1 VSSVDRQAVTETG
14 GDEGDEALVAII
26 GMAGRFPGAPNLE
39 RFWNNLAGG
48 VESMR
53 HFTDEELLAAGE
65 SPAALRDPGYVRV
78 CPVLDDIDKFDA
90 GFFGFS
96 PRDAA
101 IADPQHRIFLEV
113 AWEAFENAGYDP
125 VRAGVVGV
133 WAACGLNSYLMHH
146 LVTNPDL
153 METVGEWLLRHT
165 ANDMNFLATRVSYE
179 LDLRGPSMNVQTA
192 CSSTLVTIHLAAQSL
207 IGRECDLAL
216 AGGSTISMPQRGYIY
231 KEGEILSSDGH
242 CRPFDARSKGTLFG
256 SGAGAVVLKRL
267 ADARRDGDTILAVVR
282 GSAIN
287 NDGSQKVGYLA
298 PSVEGQARAVA
309 EALTVSGL
317 DARAISYVETHGTG
331 TLIGDPIEVSG
342 LVQAFRAGTE
352 ERGFC
357 GVGSLK
363 SNIGHLGE
371 AAGVGG
377 VIKTVLALNHGRIPP
392 SAGYEIPNPNIDFA
406 SSPFYVV
413 QQLQDWPRGREPRR
427 AGVTAL
433 GAGGTNAH
441 LILEEAPA
449 QAPGGPARA
458 WQVLPISARSDA
470 ALDAA
475 TARLAEHL
483 GATPDLA
490 LADVAHTL
498 QRGRRAFGHRRV
510 AVCRDPAEAV
520 AALSGRAPRRLFTQ
534 ARARDKLELAFS
546 FPGAGAQHAGMGQ
559 DLYETEPVFK
569 AAVDECLELARLEL
583 GVELSALLYPARDA
597 AAREAASK
605 RLEAVSLALPALFAT
620 EYALTRL
627 LADWGIEPVAM
638 IGHSLGEYVAA
649 CLAGVLT
656 PRDAMRLVVKR
667 GMLIETLPPGG
678 MVVVPL
684 APEELA
690 RQEPDHGL
698 SIAAVNAPELCVA
711 SGPAEAVAAL
721 EARLVAKEIDAR
733 RLHIAMPAHSAMLD
747 PILPEF
753 ERFCR
758 TISFRPP
765 SPALPYISNLTGT
778 WITAREASD
787 PSYWV
792 RHLRQSVRFGEGLA
806 TLLAHRQD
814 CVILE
819 VGPGRALTSLAM
831 MQARKPAAALPTM
844 PPPKQD
850 EPGAA
855 FLLGTV
861 GQLWAHGAQIDWAR
875 LHGPARRRRVP
886 LPTYPFERSRYWIDR
901 VTKAAATSAPGALKR
916 KADIADWFWLPSWAR
931 TGTLPAAV
939 PGGAT
944 MIFADEAG
952 LGVELAARLPGAIV
966 VRPGAGFARLP
977 DGTFS
982 VAPDRRADYEQ
993 LFAAL
998 RAEDKLPDEIVHL
1011 WSVTTTAGSSADA
1024 LARYDRVFDL
1034 SFASPLALAQVL
1046 ALEDRAARLTLV
1058 SSGLQ
1063 RLGAEPERDPLKALL
1078 LGPARVIGAEL
1089 PAVASRSVDVSW
1101 PPAAPWQ
1108 GRRVVDQLLA
1118 ELGAP
1123 REDDP
1128 TREERVIAY
1137 RGAERLVESFE
1148 RAPLRTPSATAR
1160 GFREGGVY
1168 VITGGL
1174 GGIGA
1179 TLAEDLARSVRA
1191 KLVLVGRTTRPE
1203 RERSLRALGKTL
1215 GAEPLVEPFFARA
1228 DVTDLFQMR
1237 GVLKEA
1243 RARFGAITGVIH
1255 AAGVLEDDLLVVKD
1269 VESAARVMAPKVKGA
1284 LVLDALAREAEAA
1297 GEPPL
1302 ELFLMFSSVSAV
1314 LGLQGQIDYTSAN
1327 AFLGALALERAGR
1340 TAEAT
1345 IAVDWGAWRDVGM
1358 AATMAARG
1366 RARLTAASPAP
1377 AVKAPEDADWL
1388 GVRRPDGAFERE
1400 LGVEDWWLLSEH
1412 VVKGGD
1418 ALIPGTGFLEIGR
1431 EAAARA
1437 LPGGGALELSD
1448 VVFQAPFVLAP
1459 GQRRRL
1465 HVRVEAGGELTIDS
1479 SSTSGAGGER
1489 SEIRHVVARV
1499 ARIQASGPAAID
1511 LKALRARCT
1520 ADRPV
1525 SPGGFL
1531 PQHFMSFGPRWGN
1544 ITGIALGAGEA
1555 LVELELPAAFAG
1567 DLSRHQLHPALLDM
1581 ATGAVQALI
1590 PGFDDARD
1598 FHVPFSY
1605 ERVRLHAPL
1614 PRRLSSHVRLRPGGA
1629 RELPTFDVALFDE
1642 VGRVL
1647 VEIAGFVMKRLSDRG
1662 ALAGAV
1668 LGPKPELGPR
1678 ESGAEG
1684 LASALREAA
1693 FREGIPPAE
1702 GLEALERIV
1711 AARLGPHVVASS
1723 LDLREWI
1730 AATARANQPVAA
1742 PAAASDADAAAVS
1755 TAARPQV
1762 STTFIAPRD
1771 EEEERVAGLWRA
1783 MLGIEQVGVHDN
1795 FFELGGHS
1803 LLLTQTI
1810 TRLRKLAGVD
1820 IPLAALLTK
1829 LTIEEMA
1836 KEVGRVKTAGKGPT
1850 GPAMKAVSRD
1860 AYRAKRTRR
1869 DDAGAQ
1875 PSAEPSDEPSSAS
1888 KAES

>member
-1 VSSVDRQAVTETG
+1 VSSVDREGLNEAA
-14 GDEGDEALVAII
+14 GDEGDETLVAIV
-26 GMAGRFPGAPNLE
+26 GMAGRFPGAPDLA
-39 RFWNNLAGG
+39 RFWSNLAGG

-90 GFFGFS
+90 SFFGFS

-125 VRAGVVGV
+125 ICAGVVGV

-267 ADARRDGDTILAVVR
+267 ADAKRDGDTILAVVR

-298 PSVEGQARAVA
+298 PSVEGQARAIS
-309 EALTVSGL
+309 EALTVADV
-317 DARAISYVETHGTG
+317 DARSISYVETHGTG

-342 LVQAFRAGTE
+342 LTQAFRAHTAD
-352 ERGFC
+352 RGFC
-357 GVGSLK
+357 GIGSLK

-377 VIKTVLALNHGRIPP
+377 IIKTVLALNHGRIPP

-406 SSPFYVV
+406 ASPFYVV
-413 QQLQDWPRGREPRR
+413 QGGRDWPRGKEPRR

-441 LILEEAPA
+441 VIIEEAPPSPPPS
-449 QAPGGPARA
+449 PGARP
-458 WQVLPISARSDA
+458 WQLLPLSARSDG

-483 GATPDLA
+483 RATPGAA

-498 QRGRRAFGHRRV
+498 QVGRRAFGHRRV
-510 AVCRDPAEAV
+510 AVCRD
-520 AALSGRAPRRLFTQ
+520 AADAASVLEGREPRRLFTQ
-534 ARARDKLELAFS
+534 ARAREKVDLVFS

-559 DLYETEPVFK
+559 DLYESEPVFAK
-569 AAVDECLELARLEL
+569 TVDELLAIARAEL
-583 GVELSALLYPARDA
+583 GVDLAPLLYPARDA

-627 LADWGIEPVAM
+627 LDSWGIAPKAM

-690 RQEPDHGL
+690 RREPDHGL
-698 SIAAVNAPELCVA
+698 SIAAVNAPDLCVA

-733 RLHIAMPAHSAMLD
+733 RLHIVMPAHSAMLD

-758 TISFRPP
+758 TISFKPP
-765 SPALPYISNLTGT
+765 SEALPYVSNLTGT
-778 WITAREASD
+778 WITARDACD

-792 RHLRQSVRFGEGLA
+792 RHLRQTVRFGEGLA
-806 TLLAHRQD
+806 TLIAQRQD

-819 VGPGRALTSLAM
+819 VGPGRALTSLAS
-831 MQARKPAAALPTM
+831 MQAKKPAAALPTM
-844 PPPKQD
+844 LHPK
-850 EPGAA
+850 EAESGVA
-855 FLLGTV
+855 FLLGAV
-861 GQLWAHGAQIDWAR
+861 GQLWLQGAEIDWAR
-875 LHGPARRRRVP
+875 LQGPARRRRVP
-886 LPTYPFERSRYWIDR
+886 LPTYPFERNRYWIDR
-901 VTKAAATSAPGALKR
+901 VTKAATTHASVPGALKR
-916 KADIADWFWLPSWAR
+916 KPDIADWFWLPSWAR
-931 TGTLPAAV
+931 TAALPAAV
-939 PGGAT
+939 PGGT
-944 MIFADEAG
+944 TLIFGDEAG
-952 LGVELAARLPGAIV
+952 LGAELAARLPGSIV

-977 DGTFS
+977 DGTFT
-982 VAPDRRADYEQ
+982 VAPDGRADYEQ
-993 LFAAL
+993 LFATL
-998 RAEDKLPDEIVHL
+998 RAEGKLPDEIVHL
-1011 WSVTTTAGSSADA
+1011 WSVTAARGSGADA
-1024 LARYDRVFDL
+1024 LARYDRAFDL

-1046 ALEDRAARLTLV
+1046 ALEDRAARLTIV
-1058 SSGLQ
+1058 SNGLA
-1063 RLGAEPERDPLKALL
+1063 RVGAEPERDPLKAML

-1118 ELGAP
+1118 ELGAA
-1123 REDDP
+1123 READP

-1191 KLVLVGRTTRPE
+1191 KLVLVGRTARPE
-1203 RERSLRALGKTL
+1203 RERALRALGGDL
-1215 GAEPLVEPFFARA
+1215 YVAQA

-1243 RARFGAITGVIH
+1243 RARFGPITGVIH
-1255 AAGVLEDDLLVVKD
+1255 AAGVLEDDLLLLKT

-1297 GEPPL
+1297 GEPAL

-1327 AFLGALALERAGR
+1327 AFLDALALDRAAR
-1340 TAEAT
+1340 SPEAS

-1366 RARLTAASPAP
+1366 QGRAAPAP
-1377 AVKAPEDADWL
+1377 AAQTGGDWL
-1388 GVRRPDGAFERE
+1388 GARRADGAFERE
-1400 LGVEDWWLLSEH
+1400 LGVDDWWLLSEH

-1418 ALIPGTGFLEIGR
+1418 ALIPGTGFLELGR

-1437 LPGGGALELSD
+1437 LPGPGALELAD
-1448 VVFQAPFVLAP
+1448 VVFLAPFALAR

-1465 HVRVEAGGELTIDS
+1465 RVGVDAKGELGIDS
-1479 SSTSGAGGER
+1479 VAADGAGGE
-1489 SEIRHVVARV
+1489 IRHVAGRVARV
-1499 ARIQASGPAAID
+1499 AAPAPPAFD
-1511 LKALRARCT
+1511 VAGLRARCT
-1520 ADRPV
+1520 TERPV

-1531 PQHFMSFGPRWGN
+1531 PQSFMSFGPRWGN

-1555 LVELELPAAFAG
+1555 LVDLELPAAFAG
-1567 DLSRHQLHPALLDM
+1567 DLATHALHPALLDM

-1605 ERVRLHAPL
+1605 ERLRLHAPL
-1614 PRRLSSHVRLRPGGA
+1614 PRRLGSHVRLRSGGA
-1629 RELPTFDVALFDE
+1629 KDLPTFDVVLFDE
-1642 VGRVL
+1642 AGRVL
-1647 VEIAGFVMKRLSDRG
+1647 VEIAGFVMKRVADRG
-1662 ALAGAV
+1662 ALAGAA
-1668 LGPKPELGPR
+1668 LGGKPELAPR

-1684 LASALREAA
+1684 LATALREAA
-1693 FREGIPPAE
+1693 FREGILPAE

-1711 AARLGPHVVASS
+1711 AARLGPHVIASS

-1742 PAAASDADAAAVS
+1742 PAAASDADAAAVAA
-1755 TAARPQV
+1755 AARPQV
-1762 STTFIAPRD
+1762 STAFLAPRD
-1771 EEEERVAGLWRA
+1771 EEEERVASLWRT
-1783 MLGIEQVGVHDN
+1783 MLGVEQVGVHDN

-1810 TRLRKLAGVD
+1810 TRLRKAAGVD

-1836 KEVGRVKTAGKGPT
+1836 KEVGRVKAAGKGPAAPT
-1850 GPAMKAVSRD
+1850 MKAVSRD
-1860 AYRAKRTRR
+1860 AYRAKRTRL
-1869 DDAGAQ
+1869 DGANEPKGDA
-1875 PSAEPSDEPSSAS
+1875 
-1888 KAES
+1888 